1 MLILENSKIIKWK
14 NAGESPSGR
23 MMQQGNKSSL
33 SHQPSVFLLHC
44 LECYIIFQEGI
55 KEHGGHHLYSF
66 IIISFIEKHR
76 RKYRIFHFLH
86 KILKRIDRG
95 KCYTVSR
102 QIRRGSGDVD
112 SNDNSNIDFL
122 SKVSLTLWVLQ
133 DNNLDGFLQ
142 TSESMNKQYLSE
154 DKKKNMIFS
163 CSYSFN
169 RNDFITQY
177 FARTWT
183 ILF

>member
-1 MLILENSKIIKWK
+1 MEECW
-14 NAGESPSGR
+14 ESPSGR

-55 KEHGGHHLYSF
+55 REHRGHHLYSF
-66 IIISFIEKHR
+66 IIISFTEKHS

-95 KCYTVSR
+95 KCFTVSR
-102 QIRRGSGDVD
+102 QIRRDSGDVD

-122 SKVSLTLWVLQ
+122 SKVSHCESCKTIIWMDFLKLQ
-133 DNNLDGFLQ
+133 NQ
-142 TSESMNKQYLSE
+142 
-154 DKKKNMIFS
+154 
-163 CSYSFN
+163 
-169 RNDFITQY
+169 
-177 FARTWT
+177 
-183 ILF
+183 